1 MCALCRLAVSYSTCA
16 TAIVI
21 PRSRSSGALSIDPY
35 SRTAIALFFVCSTFV
50 IAAVNVVLPWS
61 MCPIVPMFTC
71 GFVRSYFAFAITD
84 LRWPQ
89 QSSRGQWSPCPGL
102 NRRPRPYQGRALPT
116 ELHGRTKNSR
126 AQNSWS
132 GKRDSNPRP
141 PAWKAGALPLSYSR
155 PSESRVRQPRWW
167 GGEDLNP
174 RRRTPADLQSA
185 PFGHLGTSPNPPARD
200 ENPSNLKCIA
210 RLALRLRLALPWR
223 WREDLNPRP
232 TAYKA
237 VALPLS
243 YASTDKISL

>member
-1 MCALCRLAVSYSTCA
+1 
-16 TAIVI
+16 
-21 PRSRSSGALSIDPY
+21 
-35 SRTAIALFFVCSTFV
+35 
-50 IAAVNVVLPWS
+50 
-61 MCPIVPMFTC
+61 MCPIVPTFTC
-71 GFVRSYFAFAITD
+71 GFFRSYFAFAMRPTSRWGSR
-84 LRWPQ
+84 LRD
-89 QSSRGQWSPCPGL
+89 SRWSPCPGL

-116 ELHGRTKNSR
+116 ELHGRSDIV
-126 AQNSWS
+126 WS

-155 PSESRVRQPRWW
+155 ACLSPSRRDSRWW

-185 PFGHLGTSPNPPARD
+185 PFGHLGTSPHPPACD
-200 ENPSNLKCIA
+200 GNPLKS
-210 RLALRLRLALPWR
+210 WR

-243 YASTDKISL
+243 YASTDKVPNYCRDPDKSSTLMALAGNLVAQDRRGGRDVEGVRSTGHRNGQHGVAGAGDEGP

>member
-1 MCALCRLAVSYSTCA
+1 MIRRPPRSTLFPY
-16 TAIVI
+16 TTLF
-21 PRSRSSGALSIDPY
+21 RSRSRAASSA
-35 SRTAIALFFVCSTFV
+35 RTSPSPSLT
-50 IAAVNVVLPWS
+50 
-61 MCPIVPMFTC
+61 
-71 GFVRSYFAFAITD
+71 
-84 LRWPQ
+84 
-89 QSSRGQWSPCPGL
+89 SSRWQSRLRQSKWSPCPGL

-200 ENPSNLKCIA
+200 ENPSNLECMA

-223 WREDLNPRP
+223 WRGDLNPP
-232 TAYKA
+232 PPAFQA
-237 VALPLS
+237 VAAALS
-243 YASTDKISL
+243 YASAARISLQL